1 MHVALARLLA
11 LAAGVGAMPS
21 VGPQPASNLVVHAV
35 RAYRPSQGRTEVN
48 AFMQIPYMLL
58 EPTTDGPGGALS
70 YKIQVRVAD
79 STGLTLLQNSWQNHA
94 PAAARAPNASAVDM
108 VRFSIAPGRYRL
120 TVTVQDSVSG
130 HQAEV
135 GTDLEGFAAEP
146 QASDLLLSPSIRPAT
161 PTDSVPR
168 PAELRWGEV
177 LVTAAATLELT
188 PLRAVAYYL
197 IEAYADQNVTGTLS
211 FRVTDSAQAVLLRT
225 PPERVQVPRGGGVL
239 KGQLDLAGL
248 PGGTYALTSTLAM
261 GSRQVERSSTFTMAN
276 LEETLARD
284 VSRREAVANTD
295 EGYFASM
302 HAPELDAAEEPLRV
316 IAASSELSPYNGK
329 LSLNAKR
336 RFLAEFWQRRDP
348 TPATPQNEARDNF
361 DQWIQYANE
370 HYREGGRSRP
380 GWKTDRG
387 RIYLRNGPPD
397 EVLRRDQLAK
407 APPFEVW
414 RYRSGKDRW
423 YCFADRSLGV
433 GLFQLI
439 QSNDVHEPG
448 FPNWQEILTPEG
460 LQDVGRFLQIDFFST
475 QRNY

>member
-1 MHVALARLLA
+1 MHVTLAKALV
-11 LAAGVGAMPS
+11 LAAGVGVMPS
-21 VGPQPASNLVVHAV
+21 VGSQPASNLVVHAV

-94 PAAARAPNASAVDM
+94 PAVARAPNASAVDM

-130 HQAEV
+130 RQAEV

-146 QASDLLLSPSIRPAT
+146 PASDLLLSPSIRPAT

-276 LEETLARD
+276 LGETLERD
-284 VSRREAVANTD
+284 VSRREAV
-295 EGYFASM
+295 
-302 HAPELDAAEEPLRV
+302 
-316 IAASSELSPYNGK
+316 
-329 LSLNAKR
+329 
-336 RFLAEFWQRRDP
+336 
-348 TPATPQNEARDNF
+348 
-361 DQWIQYANE
+361 
-370 HYREGGRSRP
+370 
-380 GWKTDRG
+380 
-387 RIYLRNGPPD
+387 
-397 EVLRRDQLAK
+397 
-407 APPFEVW
+407 
-414 RYRSGKDRW
+414 
-423 YCFADRSLGV
+423 
-433 GLFQLI
+433 
-439 QSNDVHEPG
+439 
-448 FPNWQEILTPEG
+448 
-460 LQDVGRFLQIDFFST
+460 
-475 QRNY
+475 